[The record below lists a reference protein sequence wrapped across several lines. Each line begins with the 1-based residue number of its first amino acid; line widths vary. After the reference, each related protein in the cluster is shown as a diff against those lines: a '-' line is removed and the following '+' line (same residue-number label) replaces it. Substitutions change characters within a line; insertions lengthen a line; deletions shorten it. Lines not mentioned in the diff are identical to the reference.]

1 MAIIENRPSKKKMG
15 ENRSFSNKFQLR
27 EQRAT
32 NEVSAFSVHTMGKTT
47 MPYLESS
54 PGLRSK
60 AAAVGPGSFHCPAHL
75 HP

>member
-1 MAIIENRPSKKKMG
+1 MLGEMAIIENCPSKKKMG

-32 NEVSAFSVHTMGKTT
+32 NEVSAFSIHTMGKTT

-54 PGLRSK
+54 PG
-60 AAAVGPGSFHCPAHL
+60 FY
-75 HP
+75 